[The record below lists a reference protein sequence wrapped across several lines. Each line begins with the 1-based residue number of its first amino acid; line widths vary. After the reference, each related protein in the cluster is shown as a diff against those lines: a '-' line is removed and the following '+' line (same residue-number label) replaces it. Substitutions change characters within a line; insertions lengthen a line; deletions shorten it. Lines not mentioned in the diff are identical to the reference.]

1 MFDEYTRE
9 ELVAEY
15 IETVMADYL
24 VCPLSGKFESHA
36 DRFMPKD
43 ASKDLAYWKA
53 KDKCRLAMHKEIAK
67 RYGLDHDRIPWLSNF
82 TPYDIEHFHHGRLKA
97 LIRHSIMELEKQAE
111 EEKGKTK

>member
-1 MFDEYTRE
+1 MFEEFTRE

-36 DRFMPKD
+36 ERFMPKD
-43 ASKDLAYWKA
+43 APKDLAYWKS
-53 KDKCRLAMHKEIAK
+53 KDKCRLAMHKEIAR

-82 TPYDIEHFHHGRLKA
+82 TPYDIGYFHHGKLKV
-97 LIRHSIMELEKQAE
+97 LIRDYIKQLEKQAE
-111 EEKGKTK
+111 EEKGGAA